1 MEGSSSELNGKDG
14 RVNKGTIL
22 KGTVDYVKELKLEVS
37 MLRRNDELVM
47 ALRNENAMLQ
57 KRIASKVEQQLSP
70 SKDGIIGVTFYIFVD
85 MCENNLQLENHANR
99 LQSLRKELNYVKET
113 DWQYNSIE
121 KILENI
127 QQKMFRLAAWFVRR
141 AFEKAPDEQLSLA
154 EKIKQ
159 HEEMLLQED
168 DRSNET
174 KQEIATQAVVPTD
187 CFQTTGTVT
196 EVKADYFIIDG
207 IYFVPKALL
216 KNTDVAKHVEE
227 NTKLQFLANRKTDS
241 VSGETST
248 KVIKV
253 LSVFDSLWND
263 GDTAAAVEEGD
274 WNQQSEVGS
283 TTTYFKKNRR
293 REPGTV
299 IGKENDILTV
309 ETDAGD
315 PISVNIDQTSMS
327 FVPALGDYVTLD
339 CVVQMDGMFVDFKG
353 EVLEVEAIEPSRIVS
368 GTGVIIALEDDG
380 GEIRTTTNG
389 TVIFLFE
396 TLASYR
402 PAKGDRVE
410 FRAVENKH
418 VRLRCI
424 ALKLIAAGV
433 TKMLENAPSPA
444 AQQTNGDGSTKN
456 DTDDRGSSLWQDKH
470 GIIIT
475 GDFNVTLKEGQDRE
489 FRKILIKNESN
500 KRHKI
505 LKMLTPKGEAPQVCL
520 KSPFAHTQSFLFPGE
535 TVEYE
540 FEISGGGLFGRNE
553 ESCVWCFGGSFR
565 IGRIFRIT
573 VGQEQADNGQRN
585 HASSGQGYSSR
596 NSYCKKQL
604 ALLNMRRAPGTVLM
618 GRHSSVRSNFI
629 ANPMPFYNVP
639 SELYDLVLTTTSRA
653 EICNAL
659 ERAPYCLNEELSPKN
674 YSRIKKTLIHLEEI
688 RLQIEFRQH
697 DIERAHFTPED
708 SYLALDVENV
718 AEARPSI
725 MVGDAVRASAP
736 WTNDTTIYQGVIHR
750 VLHSRVLLKF
760 DKTFHSRYN
769 GESYAIQFTFG
780 RSSFRKQHHAIK
792 RMQLTHGL
800 EYLFPERIKMQDP
813 LLNVR
818 LNARN
823 ELVLEEDA
831 AEGGYT
837 KGRLLPWFNSVLN
850 RYQKQAVVNVLRGEA
865 RPMPHIIFG
874 PPGTGKTVT
883 IIELIHQLVANVPSA
898 RLIVVT
904 PSNSAAY
911 LITERLAHGGVLQPG
926 DFIRL
931 VAMSQVERESVPEHL
946 AQYCATVDVAD
957 ERSTLGDVLVTESG
971 LRMKFQAKHIGRHRV
986 TISTCLGIGA
996 LMMMQFEP
1004 NHFTHVIID
1013 EAGQAMEPE
1022 ALIPICQVSRA
1033 SGSVTLVGDPKQL
1046 GPIVQF
1052 TDGCV
1057 WNNNLSLLER
1067 LLSTRLY
1074 SVDKQRFAE
1083 ETAGYDPRLVT
1094 MLRINYRSIPKLL
1107 SLYNDLFYGSS
1118 LEPYQCDVSEED
1130 VKLIGAIREIIQV
1143 NKQQPAHT
1151 ATDSADGFFF
1161 CGIDGTNKQSPD
1173 SPSWFNP
1180 AEACMVH
1187 KIVERLY
1194 RGGRC
1199 GPADIGIITP
1209 YVMQVRSIRR
1219 IFDAASLESPK
1230 IGSVEE
1236 FQGQER
1242 KVIIVSTVRSSSAYL
1257 AHDSNA
1263 KLGFVA
1269 APKRIN
1275 VAISRAKV
1283 ALVIVG
1289 NPKLLASD
1297 STWLRVILRAVE
1309 KGTYCGCTLDS
1320 AVMKAVS
1327 ATNRQESGKQLPR
1340 QYDDDEDRD
1349 DDNGYKY

>member
-47 ALRNENAMLQ
+47 ALRNENAMLH
-57 KRIASKVEQQLSP
+57 KRVASKVEQQLSP

-99 LQSLRKELNYVKET
+99 LQNLRKELNYVKET
-113 DWQYNSIE
+113 DWQYDST
-121 KILENI
+121 
-127 QQKMFRLAAWFVRR
+127 
-141 AFEKAPDEQLSLA
+141 LSLA
-154 EKIKQ
+154 ERIKQ
-159 HEEMLLQED
+159 CEEKLQQED
-168 DRSNET
+168 DDRKEIKEEIT
-174 KQEIATQAVVPTD
+174 KQVIEPTD
-187 CFQTTGTVT
+187 CFQTTGTIT
-196 EVKADYFIIDG
+196 EVRADYFIIDG

-216 KNTDVAKHVEE
+216 KNTEASKHVEE
-227 NTKLQFLANRKTDS
+227 NSKLQFLANRKTDP

-248 KVIKV
+248 KVVKIISV
-253 LSVFDSLWND
+253 LDSLWTD
-263 GDTAAAVEEGD
+263 EDMAAAAEEGD
-274 WNQQSEVGS
+274 WTQPADVAS
-283 TTTYFKKNRR
+283 TITYFQKNRR

-315 PISVNIDQTSMS
+315 PISVNIDKTSMT

-339 CVVQMDGMFVDFKG
+339 CVVQMDGKFVDFKG
-353 EVLEVEAIEPSRIVS
+353 EVLEVEGIRPSRIVT
-368 GTGVIIALEDDG
+368 GTGVIIALEDEG

-389 TVIFLFE
+389 TVIFMVE
-396 TLASYR
+396 TLTDYR
-402 PAKGDRVE
+402 PRKGDSVE

-424 ALKLIAAGV
+424 NLKLIAAGI
-433 TKMLENAPSPA
+433 TKTLENSTSPSY
-444 AQQTNGDGSTKN
+444 QTNGETG
-456 DTDDRGSSLWQDKH
+456 GSSKNGSDKQAGGSMWQDKH
-470 GIIIT
+470 GISIT
-475 GDFNVTLKEGQDRE
+475 GDFNVTLKDGQDRE
-489 FRKILIKNESN
+489 SRKVVIKNESN
-500 KRHKI
+500 KQHKI
-505 LKMLTPKGEAPQVCL
+505 LKMLPPKGDTPQVCL
-520 KSPFAHTQSFLFPGE
+520 KSPYAYSQSYLFPGE
-535 TVEYE
+535 SVEYE
-540 FEISGGGLFGRNE
+540 FEITGSGLFGRNE
-553 ESCVWCFGGSFR
+553 ESCIWCFGGSFR

-573 VGQEQADNGQRN
+573 VEQESSNGRLPGI
-585 HASSGQGYSSR
+585 SSIGNDGGY
-596 NSYCKKQL
+596 NAKTSYCKKQL
-604 ALLNMRRAPGTVLM
+604 ALLNMRRAPGPVLK
-618 GRHSSVRSNFI
+618 GRQIGMRANFI
-629 ANPMPFYNVP
+629 ANPIPSYNVP
-639 SELYDLVLTTTSRA
+639 SELFDLILTSASRA

-659 ERAPYCLNEELSPKN
+659 ERPPYCLSEELTPKN
-674 YSRIKKTLIHLEEI
+674 YSRIKKTFIHLEEI
-688 RLQIEFRQH
+688 RLQIEFRKH
-697 DIERAHFTPED
+697 DIERANFTPED
-708 SYLALDVENV
+708 SFLALEVANV

-725 MVGDAVRASAP
+725 MVGDCVRATAP
-736 WTNDTTIYQGVIHR
+736 WTNDSTIYQGVIHR

-760 DKTFHSRYN
+760 DQMFHTRYN

-800 EYLFPERIKMQDP
+800 EYMFPERINVQEP
-813 LLNVR
+813 VLNVR

-823 ELVLEEDA
+823 ELVLEETT
-831 AEGGYT
+831 ESGCT
-837 KGRLLPWFNSVLN
+837 KGRVLPWCNAVLN
-850 RYQKQAVVNVLRGEA
+850 RYQKQAIVNVLRGEA

-883 IIELIHQLVANVPSA
+883 IVELIHQLVANVPSA

-911 LITERLAHGGVLQPG
+911 LITERLARGGVLQPG

-946 AQYCATVDVAD
+946 AQYCATVDVAE
-957 ERSTLGDVLVTESG
+957 ERSTVGDILVTESG

-986 TISTCLGIGA
+986 TISTCLGIGS
-996 LMMMQFEP
+996 LMMMHFDP
-1004 NHFTHVIID
+1004 NHFTHVIVD

-1022 ALIPICQVSRA
+1022 VLIPICQVSRTV
-1033 SGSVTLVGDPKQL
+1033 GSVTLVGDPKQL
-1046 GPIVQF
+1046 GPVVHFNEDQA
-1052 TDGCV
+1052 
-1057 WNNNLSLLER
+1057 WSNHLSLLER
-1067 LLSTRLY
+1067 LLSLRLY
-1074 SVDKQRFAE
+1074 SVDRQRFTGD
-1083 ETAGYDPRLVT
+1083 TAGYDPRLVT
-1094 MLRINYRSIPKLL
+1094 MLRINYRSIPSVL
-1107 SLYNDLFYGSS
+1107 SLYNDLFYDGS
-1118 LEPYQCDVSEED
+1118 LESFQPDVVEED
-1130 VKLIGAIREIIQV
+1130 VQLIGAIRDILKIKHPEQG
-1143 NKQQPAHT
+1143 T
-1151 ATDSADGFFF
+1151 AAALEGFFF

-1219 IFDAASLESPK
+1219 VFDAASLESPK

-1257 AHDSNA
+1257 AHDTTV
-1263 KLGFVA
+1263 KIGFIS

-1283 ALVIVG
+1283 ALVVVG
-1289 NPKLLASD
+1289 NPKLLATD
-1297 STWLRVILRAVE
+1297 KTWIRVLQRALDN
-1309 KGTYCGCTLDS
+1309 GTYCGCTLGS
-1320 AVMKAVS
+1320 ATMKAVS
-1327 ATNRQESGKQLPR
+1327 TAYRRESKNLQR
-1340 QYDDDEDRD
+1340 QYDDDEEDEE
-1349 DDNGYKY
+1349 YQY